1 MLPLVRTFSYCLLAI
16 VLLIALHTTH
26 VYACSQLASAPHS
39 QWKVETH
46 QGVSWL
52 ITPCGERFF
61 SIGVNVLNGGYP
73 SRIYK
78 GRLAYHWGTFYS
90 TLETWVTATLQ
101 RLAAWGFN
109 TAGGWSLKPSQL
121 PLPFIANLELGRQ
134 SLFVWSDPFRPTM
147 EEEMRTWAHRL
158 VAPYKG
164 SPYRIGYFSDNEI
177 GWWYSAMFTYYLQ
190 LTATNYTKQKL
201 VALLREHYAET
212 WEQFMGDFVP
222 PTGVTS
228 FEALLQSSDVRT
240 YLRPGG
246 EGIRVLRRWM
256 SMVAEQYYRL
266 AHRAIREADP
276 DALIF
281 GDRQQIYYD
290 PDAIRHMASYVD
302 VVATNYDVD
311 VPDGSI
317 ARYFFDGLR
326 QLTHK
331 PLLISEWFFAAQEN
345 RSGNH
350 NQGHLMTV
358 QTQAERARGAAAAAQ
373 EFAKLPQLLGLH
385 WFQYYDHP
393 LGGRPD
399 DHEDYNFGLVD
410 LYDRPYEELTEAFA
424 RINPRL
430 AGLHQEAKP
439 ISLALPPGTPFEIPE
454 ADINPHDRSLIEW
467 PKARALV
474 SGLTAP
480 SADVVFGDIYL
491 TWNQAGVYLAAIMM
505 DYYDP
510 ELLAFGNETFPLGEA
525 FHVDWGID
533 AGAGPQRL
541 VLYMVPP
548 KEYRKDGTSHT
559 RAHLCRLTNG
569 TCEPVPGTVAHY
581 LGTETPRIVAEVAL
595 PWHTLGVDGPPAAG
609 QLRMELAATS
619 YHRARW
625 MSWSGLPP
633 AVGLQDT
640 TAWHTVRLGGR

>member
-1 MLPLVRTFSYCLLAI
+1 MVTHTVRGT
-16 VLLIALHTTH
+16 
-26 VYACSQLASAPHS
+26 
-39 QWKVETH
+39 
-46 QGVSWL
+46 
-52 ITPCGERFF
+52 FF
-61 SIGVNVLNGGYP
+61 SLGVNVLNGGYP

-78 GRLAYHWGTFYS
+78 ERLAYHWGTFYP
-90 TLETWVTATLQ
+90 TLEAWVTATLQ

-109 TAGGWSLKPSQL
+109 TAGGWSLPPSQL

-134 SLFVWSDPFRPTM
+134 SLFVWADPFRPTM
-147 EEEMRTWAHRL
+147 EEEMRAWAHRL

-190 LTATNYTKQKL
+190 LPATNYTKQKL
-201 VALLREHYAET
+201 VALLGEHYAET
-212 WEQFMGDFVP
+212 WERFVGDFVP
-222 PTGVTS
+222 PTDVTS

-276 DALIF
+276 EALIF

-373 EFAKLPQLLGLH
+373 EFARLPQLVGLH

-393 LGGRPD
+393 
-399 DHEDYNFGLVD
+399 
-410 LYDRPYEELTEAFA
+410 
-424 RINPRL
+424 
-430 AGLHQEAKP
+430 
-439 ISLALPPGTPFEIPE
+439 
-454 ADINPHDRSLIEW
+454 
-467 PKARALV
+467 
-474 SGLTAP
+474 
-480 SADVVFGDIYL
+480 
-491 TWNQAGVYLAAIMM
+491 
-505 DYYDP
+505 
-510 ELLAFGNETFPLGEA
+510 
-525 FHVDWGID
+525 
-533 AGAGPQRL
+533 
-541 VLYMVPP
+541 
-548 KEYRKDGTSHT
+548 
-559 RAHLCRLTNG
+559 
-569 TCEPVPGTVAHY
+569 
-581 LGTETPRIVAEVAL
+581 
-595 PWHTLGVDGPPAAG
+595 
-609 QLRMELAATS
+609 
-619 YHRARW
+619 
-625 MSWSGLPP
+625 
-633 AVGLQDT
+633 
-640 TAWHTVRLGGR
+640 